1 MSNPEKQSSFE
12 KGPERPSE
20 QEEMAEKKRN
30 LEERLEKLIGKE
42 VISSKVD
49 DSCVVEIN
57 FKGGTVLSFR
67 EWNAYDDKPGF
78 EYVEVKLPEGKEKQ
92 EKQEEQE

>member
-1 MSNPEKQSSFE
+1 MSNPEKQSSFK
-12 KGPERPSE
+12 KGLERPSE
-20 QEEMAEKKRN
+20 QEKQAEEKGN
-30 LEERLEKLIGKE
+30 LEKRLEKLIEKE
-42 VISSKVD
+42 VIGFNVD
-49 DSCVVEIN
+49 DSCVVEIK

-92 EKQEEQE
+92 EEQE